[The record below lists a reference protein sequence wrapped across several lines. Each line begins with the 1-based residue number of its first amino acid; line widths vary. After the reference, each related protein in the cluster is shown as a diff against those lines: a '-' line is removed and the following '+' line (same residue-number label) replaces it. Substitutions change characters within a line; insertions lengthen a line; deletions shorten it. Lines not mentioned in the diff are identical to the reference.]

1 MHINK
6 KSLFQDQTAIINAIS
21 SGVPLKQ
28 ILDSIVKNIEKY
40 CHPIQLSASIMLY
53 NPSFKRLEET
63 ISSSLPPNYINA
75 IQPLNIGPYEGSCGT
90 AAFLKHSVFVSDI
103 ENDSIWDKYRHLAHT
118 FGFRAC
124 WSTPIL
130 SSKNQLLG
138 TFAIY
143 FREIY
148 RPNLE
153 IKKILDFYSHLAVIA
168 IEFTETIK
176 NNSNNMLH
184 SFDAKKH
191 VKTDVTA
198 NDSILSDLY
207 RALEK
212 EEFEVYFQPYF
223 GVEKKILGMEA
234 LIRWNHPHSGVL
246 SPASFL
252 GIAEET
258 GFILEIEKWVLTQSI
273 HKVKQLHLSGLT
285 ELRLSVNISA
295 QQFENPNFP
304 EMVHNLLHQLSFTP
318 ENLTLEITERFL
330 IKEDNIEVINRLKKL
345 GIRIS
350 IDDFGVSYSSLQ
362 YLKDLTIDELKIDRS
377 FICNIETDRNSQK
390 IVETIISLGHH
401 LNLNIVAEGVETEQQ
416 FQLLKKLKCDIVQG
430 YLFSKPLPF
439 DRFKKNKFITD
450 IRGRDKYV
458 FEKN

>member
-1 MHINK
+1 MYINEK
-6 KSLFQDQTAIINAIS
+6 ALFQDQTDIIHSIS
-21 SGVPLKQ
+21 SGVPLKE
-28 ILDSIVKNIEKY
+28 ILESIVKNIERY
-40 CHPIQLSASIMLY
+40 CHPVKLSASIMLY
-53 NPSFKRLEET
+53 NPTFKRLEET
-63 ISSSLPPNYINA
+63 VSSSLPQNYINA

-90 AAFLKHSVFVSDI
+90 AAFLKHPVFVSDI
-103 ENDSIWDKYRHLAHT
+103 ENDSLWDKYRHIT
-118 FGFRAC
+118 DSFGFRSC

-130 SSKNQLLG
+130 SSKKELLG
-138 TFAIY
+138 TFALY
-143 FREIY
+143 FEEISQ
-148 RPNLE
+148 PNKE
-153 IKKILDFYSHLAVIA
+153 IKKILDFYSHLSVIA
-168 IEFTETIK
+168 IEFTKTIK
-176 NNSNNMLH
+176 NNRNNNMLH
-184 SFDAKKH
+184 SFEAKK
-191 VKTDVTA
+191 TMINA
-198 NDSILSDLY
+198 NEIILSDLY
-207 RALEK
+207 RALDK

-223 GVEKKILGMEA
+223 GVEKKVVGMEA
-234 LIRWNHPHSGVL
+234 LIRWNHPHSGVI

-258 GFILEIEKWVLTQSI
+258 GFILEIEKWVLAQSI
-273 HKVKQLHLSGLT
+273 LKVKQLHLSGLK

-295 QQFENPNFP
+295 QQFENPDFP
-304 EMVHNLLHQLSFTP
+304 EMVYNLLQQLAFTP

-330 IKEDNIEVINRLKKL
+330 IKEDNIEVINRLKQS

-416 FQLLKKLKCDIVQG
+416 FQLLKNMKCDIVQG

-439 DRFKKNKFITD
+439 DRLEKKKFISD
-450 IRGRDKYV
+450 RMLQDEYV
-458 FEKN
+458 LQRN